1 MKKCRAKKCSK
12 HPDEIDDCVMFERD
26 PNKFVEAEAEA
37 SGANKLACDAKRSAK
52 KKIVRNQDD
61 TTPVNIENMMKK
73 WGDWYTFGKNEN
85 GLYTATC
92 KACSSW
98 YVGINK
104 KELSDGTPI
113 REYSKAYPIRHGKQK
128 LG

>member
-1 MKKCRAKKCSK
+1 M
-12 HPDEIDDCVMFERD
+12 
-26 PNKFVEAEAEA
+26 EAEA
-37 SGANKLACDAKRSAK
+37 SAVNKLACDAKQSAK

-73 WGDWYTFGKNEN
+73 WGRWYTFGKNEN
-85 GLYTATC
+85 GQHTATC

-104 KELSDGTPI
+104 KELPDGTPM
-113 REYSKAYPIRHGKQK
+113 RGYEYCKPYPIRHGKQK